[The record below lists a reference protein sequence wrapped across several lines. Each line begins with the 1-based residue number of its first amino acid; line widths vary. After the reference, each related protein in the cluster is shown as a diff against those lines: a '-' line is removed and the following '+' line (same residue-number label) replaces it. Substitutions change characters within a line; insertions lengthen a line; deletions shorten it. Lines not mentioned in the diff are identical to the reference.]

1 MRIDE
6 IIFYQIILYEDEI
19 DLSLF
24 NTGSGNGI
32 EFVSQFSGKAGEA
45 MLSYDAQ
52 AHVSDLAINLGGGF
66 DASDFLVKVVGQ
78 PLETSDFVLA

>member
-24 NTGSGNGI
+24 NTGSSNGI

-45 MLSYDAQ
+45 MLSYTRRRT
-52 AHVSDLAINLGGGF
+52 SAI
-66 DASDFLVKVVGQ
+66 
-78 PLETSDFVLA
+78 

>member
-1 MRIDE
+1 MRIAE

-24 NTGSGNGI
+24 NTGSSNGI

-52 AHVSDLAINLGGGF
+52 AHVSDLAINLGGG
-66 DASDFLVKVVGQ
+66 ASDFLVKLVGQ